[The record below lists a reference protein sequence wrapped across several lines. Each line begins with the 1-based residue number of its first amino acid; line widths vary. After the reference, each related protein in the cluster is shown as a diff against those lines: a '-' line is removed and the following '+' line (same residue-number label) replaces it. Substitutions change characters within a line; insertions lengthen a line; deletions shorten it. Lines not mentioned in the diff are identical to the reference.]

1 MNGICVTPQFLI
13 LVY

>member
-1 MNGICVTPQFLI
+1 VKSVTPQFLI